1 MMLIGLVVGSFQ
13 FGLLGFAGAHMSAM
27 NRVYVA
33 GRTETG
39 LEEVV

>member
-1 MMLIGLVVGSFQ
+1 MLIGLVVGSFQ

-33 GRTETG
+33 GRAKTG

>member
-1 MMLIGLVVGSFQ
+1 MLIVLMVGSFQ
-13 FGLLGFAGAHMSAM
+13 FGLLGFAGAHMSAV

>member
-1 MMLIGLVVGSFQ
+1 MMLIGLVVGSLH
-13 FGLLGFAGAHMSAM
+13 FGLLGFAGAHMSAVY
-27 NRVYVA
+27 RVYVA